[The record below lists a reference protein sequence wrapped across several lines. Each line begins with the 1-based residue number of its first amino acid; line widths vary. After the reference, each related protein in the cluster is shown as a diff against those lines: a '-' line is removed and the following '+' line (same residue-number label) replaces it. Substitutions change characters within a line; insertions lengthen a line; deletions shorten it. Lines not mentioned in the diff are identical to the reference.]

1 MAPQLSAIILAA
13 GLSSRM
19 GKLKATLP
27 LPLPSG
33 TDTVLDLCI
42 GLFKTCGIEEQVVVT
57 GHRWAE
63 IGAIAERAGA
73 RVVFNPDFAAGMYS
87 SIKTGVR
94 QLANDSDGFFLLPV
108 DIPLVRRGT
117 IRLLARSFSVTPAA
131 ITHPTFVGRR
141 GHPPLIGRDLL
152 PAILDKK
159 HSEGGLRSLLQTFEN
174 QNPEQVVDI
183 PVPDG
188 NILFDI
194 NTPEEYAA
202 GLSRASR
209 LDYPTPEEAAI
220 ILRLHPMPAK
230 GLAHG
235 RLVGSIAKALCRA
248 ILPNTKR
255 KLDTELCLVCGWL
268 HDMAKGHANH
278 EQEAGRWLG
287 ELGFDRAAE
296 IVAAH
301 RDLVWQPG
309 SAITEKE
316 LVHIADK
323 LARGSRIV
331 DLATRFKE
339 KLDLYRDKPEQVQA
353 IHRRFELAR
362 HIGAAVEAESGQ
374 RLEDI
379 LAHTLD
385 G

>member
-1 MAPQLSAIILAA
+1 MAPHLNAIILAA

-19 GKLKATLP
+19 GELKAAMP
-27 LPLPSG
+27 LG

-42 GLFKTCGIEEQVVVT
+42 DLFKTCGIEDLVVVT
-57 GHRWAE
+57 GHRRE
-63 IGAIAERAGA
+63 ETGAIAERAGA
-73 RVVFNPDFAAGMYS
+73 RVVYNPDFAAGMYS

-94 QLANDSDGFFLLPV
+94 HLVNTSDGFFLLPV
-108 DIPLVRRGT
+108 DIPLVRPGT

-131 ITHPTFVGRR
+131 ITYPIFGGRR

-152 PAILDKK
+152 PAILDEE
-159 HSEGGLRSLLQTFEN
+159 HPEDGLRSLLQTFEN
-174 QNPEQVVDI
+174 QNPEQVADV

-188 NILFDI
+188 NILFDMD
-194 NTPEEYAA
+194 TPEEYTAGIRRAA
-202 GLSRASR
+202 R

-220 ILRLHPMPAK
+220 ILRLHPMPEK

-235 RLVGSIAKALCRA
+235 RLVGYIAKALCRA
-248 ILPNTKR
+248 ILHNTER
-255 KLDTELCLVCGWL
+255 ILDPELCQVCGWL

-278 EQEAGRWLG
+278 EQEAGRWLR

-331 DLATRFKE
+331 DIAARFKE
-339 KLDLYRDKPEQVQA
+339 KLVFYRDKPEVVQA
-353 IHRRFELAR
+353 ISRRFELAR
-362 HIGAAVEAESGQ
+362 CLGAAVEAETGRQ
-374 RLEDI
+374 LEDI

>member
-1 MAPQLSAIILAA
+1 MAPHLSAIILAA

-19 GKLKATLP
+19 GKMKATIP
-27 LPLPSG
+27 LG
-33 TDTVLDLCI
+33 TGTVLDLCI
-42 GLFKTCGIEEQVVVT
+42 SLFKTCGIEELVVVT
-57 GHRWAE
+57 GHRWE
-63 IGAIAERAGA
+63 ETGAIAERAGA
-73 RVVFNPDFAAGMYS
+73 RVVYNPDFGAGMYS

-94 QLANDSDGFFLLPV
+94 HLANESDGFFLLPV
-108 DIPLVRRGT
+108 DIPLVRPGT
-117 IRLLARSFSVTPAA
+117 IRLLARSFSATPAA
-131 ITHPTFVGRR
+131 ITYPTFAGRR

-159 HSEGGLRSLLQTFEN
+159 HPEGGLRSLLQTFEN
-174 QNPEQVVDI
+174 KKSELIIDV

-188 NILFDI
+188 NILFDMD
-194 NTPEEYAA
+194 TPEEYIA
-202 GLSRASR
+202 GLRRAAR

-220 ILRLHPMPAK
+220 ILRLHPMPVK

-235 RLVGSIAKALCRA
+235 RLVGSIAKTLCQA
-248 ILPNTKR
+248 ISHNTKR
-255 KLDTELCLVCGWL
+255 LLDPELCQVCGWL

-278 EQEAGRWLG
+278 EQEAGRWLR

-301 RDLVWQPG
+301 KDLLWQPG
-309 SAITEKE
+309 TALTEKE
-316 LVHIADK
+316 LVHLADK

-331 DLATRFKE
+331 DLASRFTE
-339 KLDLYRDKPEQVQA
+339 KLDLYHDKPEAVRA
-353 IHRRFELAR
+353 INRRFELAR
-362 HIGAAVEAESGQ
+362 LLAAAVETETGQ

-385 G
+385 E

>member
-1 MAPQLSAIILAA
+1 MAPHLSAIILAA
-13 GLSSRM
+13 GFSSRM

-27 LPLPSG
+27 LG
-33 TDTVLDLCI
+33 TETVLDQCI
-42 GLFKTCGIEEQVVVT
+42 ALFKTCGIEELVVVT
-57 GHRWAE
+57 GHRSE
-63 IGAIAERAGA
+63 ETGAIAELAGA

-94 QLANDSDGFFLLPV
+94 HMENESDGFFLLPV
-108 DIPLVRRGT
+108 DIPLVRPGT
-117 IRLLARSFSVTPAA
+117 IRLLAKSFLGTPVA
-131 ITHPTFVGRR
+131 ITYPTFVGRR
-141 GHPPLIGRDLL
+141 GHPPFITRDLF

-159 HSEGGLRSLLQTFEN
+159 QSEGGLRSLLQTFEN
-174 QNPEQVVDI
+174 KNPEQVVDV

-188 NILFDI
+188 NILFDMD
-194 NTPEEYAA
+194 TPEEYIA
-202 GLSRASR
+202 GLRRAAE
-209 LDYPTPEEAAI
+209 LDYPTLEEAAI
-220 ILRLHPMPAK
+220 ILRLHHMPVK

-235 RLVGSIAKALCRA
+235 RLVGNIAKILCQA
-248 ILPNTKR
+248 ILHNTER
-255 KLDTELCLVCGWL
+255 LLNPELCQVCGWL

-278 EQEAGRWLG
+278 EQEAGHWLRN
-287 ELGFDRAAE
+287 LGFDRAAE

-301 RDLVWQPG
+301 RDLVWQSG

-316 LVHIADK
+316 LVHFADK

-331 DLATRFKE
+331 DLAARFKE
-339 KLDLYRDKPEQVQA
+339 KLDLYKDKPEVVQA

-362 HIGAAVEAESGQ
+362 RIGAAVEAESGQ

-379 LAHTLD
+379 LAHIQN